1 MRTFPTEPSTR
12 TSVTAEDMQKAAAA
26 FTQSLP
32 QWIKAASA
40 ADIHTLRVLI
50 ASHRVSQLAVASATK
65 AAVPLQAFAESKFSE
80 ALAGMLPSGRT
91 LNELQWRTQ
100 LRKPVGQSV
109 PHLKTLLKYSQR
121 CRA

>member
-26 FTQSLP
+26 FTQSLLN
-32 QWIKAASA
+32 WIKAASA

-65 AAVPLQAFAESKFSE
+65 AAVSAPGVRREQILRS
-80 ALAGMLPSGRT
+80 PGRHPA
-91 LNELQWRTQ
+91 QWANTDRVAVANTD
-100 LRKPVGQSV
+100 S
-109 PHLKTLLKYSQR
+109 
-121 CRA
+121 